1 LALPDEHQHEDRVMS
16 FRLALAA
23 AFALLTAAQASEP
36 PADIAGHFTLRY
48 QPITCVRA
56 PCPPGMITIE
66 TRAGTPRTLS
76 VQRIEPDPRTAP
88 DLAARLKSF
97 PARAYVLVVDGE
109 LQILQGTG
117 GVTAVIYARSL
128 EVPPAPP

>member
-1 LALPDEHQHEDRVMS
+1 MTL
-16 FRLALAA
+16 RLALAA
-23 AFALLTAAQASEP
+23 AFALFLAAEASEP

-66 TRAGTPRTLS
+66 TKAGAPRTFS

-97 PARAYVLVVDGE
+97 PARAYVLVVEGE
-109 LQILQGTG
+109 LQIVQGSG
-117 GVTAVIYARSL
+117 GATAVIYARSL
-128 EVPPAPP
+128 QVPPAPP